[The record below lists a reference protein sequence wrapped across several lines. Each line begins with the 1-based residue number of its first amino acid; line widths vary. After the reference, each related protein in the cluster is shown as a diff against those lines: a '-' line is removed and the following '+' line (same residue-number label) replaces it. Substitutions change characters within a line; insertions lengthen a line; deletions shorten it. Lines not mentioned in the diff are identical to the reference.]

1 MVWLLLFSVLISS
14 FGDIVKV
21 KADVE
26 NSNTKLSN
34 YLKLAKGKT
43 VTDIDV
49 SQLGADELQLL
60 GVFLSNFYIPMV
72 TELSRS
78 RDDEKA
84 KENMVEALVEGVSFD
99 KDVAN
104 QLVSTI
110 WQMSMDTAKPLY
122 IGEKTSDGV
131 KDVAHLMVRGK
142 KNFTYGNYTKDGTKP
157 TDYFEE
163 NGHAVAS
170 YFSFMDY
177 FSGLADEVE
186 DGKRLARADLANKTI
201 CLFWDNGGTFV
212 PVFDTKFSEKLYSA
226 SDAIADAGNN
236 QSLININLQNNA
248 NKGGIFTASSLTY
261 ALLNDNLNYKSGV
274 GSSILDDL
282 ELEEYNKL
290 SEEDKKKV
298 NAMGARLYVDCFGN
312 ILCDYGIAKYV
323 LVPACVNPYA
333 WYTEEKSGVKDVG
346 ENLNVV
352 NLFMLNESEQGH
364 IVSNVAKVS
373 SNTTDDKKVV
383 SGGMV
388 MESRTLPSLEVNDW
402 VKPSITG
409 GGSQE
414 DENNSFTPTV
424 ENANKV
430 QQEANKEGV
439 IDTNKNKEK
448 DKNASSSS
456 VETVSYKFALYTG
469 DGSLLNLKNWRIK
482 RGDTEQSLDRRTN
495 FFENF
500 GIGLGVGKDLY
511 EDISIFTKDG
521 GNQKQR
527 FLNWGIYSS
536 KLDSKNTKGS
546 YTFTSTFD
554 EKVIDDLIIIDD
566 LNAFKNSDDYSVFN
580 LLNDGKG
587 GIFDPDG
594 KPLTGTASSNF
605 SSIVGSN
612 QLNIVESG
620 SAKVYLTGIYLSY
633 ALAYYNDFSKTGDK
647 STYVVN
653 YAYAKDSFPS
663 VGSTDINWDEIEVTD
678 SRKEELFNWLYYLLH
693 PTQGIAYIVKWFKT
707 KISAIFVGWHEDM
720 VGTSSSNSTTGSTKY
735 LGFTGYVTLPSLEDL
750 SWTSWLLDEYNNIV
764 VYLIVVIFMILV
776 MYCVVGSMTFQR
788 AVLGTLLFGLL
799 AFFPPMCIN
808 ATVNTINRASDSIYG
823 DKFTYWALVQHN
835 SYLHELKEAM
845 KSEDK
850 DSYLQSIFQNQADNL
865 DTTSYARVR
874 LKWLSPKKTE
884 VNADAENK
892 LKDLTQN
899 KGIALALNGTLRQQL
914 SGETFLDAEKALYL
928 YRDYTDIYGYM
939 IGGYNTDSW
948 YNSNSTT
955 ESKLRLNV
963 EEKDLMYDTTTY
975 LEYNSGRTLYDIVS
989 NRNNSNV
996 AYSDQFSQDK
1006 GFGINQ
1012 GVSDIKNRSYS
1023 FLLDSTA
1030 GSRILGNNMNLLN
1043 GSSTNNDNS
1052 TSTILDPETKF
1063 EEETFGMGADE
1074 FRVTLVK
1081 INGGVSGGKWTS
1093 DNSTFNKSDL
1103 GNYYFGLYTESPF
1116 YFFAW
1121 NILDQQN
1128 SEEFGGL
1135 IGNTS
1140 DGINSKM
1147 LDMYTINNQQYFY
1160 NYDEDALDGFGE
1172 MRDYSNMRALFYYVI
1187 PYLRSCNEGIN
1198 QWSSQYGTFL
1208 YNDVK
1213 VRYDNGVATNF
1224 PTEEDSDEYIYKWWH
1239 NYNVE
1244 RLFNTYSP
1252 WVDLMESCDYAD
1264 TETIKIRGKKF
1275 TVIDPLDPTTYFR
1288 EDAQGNITEGR
1299 PMVFSRSEMKYYGLK
1314 MTDLTQ
1320 VEQKIIKVQDKVYE
1334 DLLQLMD
1341 YSSFDN
1347 EVLVTSAGM
1356 LTTFAFNEEFSQ
1368 INPLGQS
1375 YTLYPQSYELKAF
1388 TYDAYLRLILAESTG
1403 EDITD
1408 TSNSTSN
1415 LTGNEYKS
1423 FYQRIVENS
1432 SITAGIGFIVLDL
1445 IAVYAIPA
1453 LKLFFLVSIFIMSVL
1468 MIIAS
1473 AIKMDNIVVTAWN
1486 SLISPLLKFTG
1497 VSLGLAWLVSL
1508 FMSNGNT
1515 DITGRDSISIS
1526 LGDPVMVVLV
1536 MIVINTGVLI
1546 LYWKICKKCFKT
1558 MIDFTKAVSTSI
1570 AGAVGG
1576 TISKF
1581 TGLALAGKAT
1591 SDSIS
1596 GGTAKARGISNS
1608 VGAKVASPIKKGIS
1622 KVGSVAMAGVG
1633 ITALGKRKSNADKT
1647 SKEISKEDKYN
1658 KLANSY
1664 NDKLNAESKLE
1675 RSAKADKEHGSKLSS
1690 YHKNISNDIK
1700 EERRNLA
1707 KQAENSGVLGKSTAF
1722 FKDKKLSALQKYHDV
1737 SADGRKGLGNLKYGV
1752 KKGVHNKV
1760 SSARNSKLGSTL
1772 HIDDKSTRAR
1782 TIAKRNKSRAKAS
1795 RYAELRELK
1804 QSKRNFKSNKRKKG
1818 Y

>member
-60 GVFLSNFYIPMV
+60 GVFLSNFYIPMS
-72 TELSRS
+72 TELSDS
-78 RDDEKA
+78 RDDDTA
-84 KENMVEALVEGVSFD
+84 KKNMASALVEGASFD
-99 KDVAN
+99 QDVAES
-104 QLVSTI
+104 LV
-110 WQMSMDTAKPLY
+110 TALWDMTVQSATPLY
-122 IGEKTSDGV
+122 IGKITDDGV
-131 KDVAHLMVRGK
+131 EDVSFSSDRG
-142 KNFTYGNYTKDGTKP
+142 DGTIYYG
-157 TDYFEE
+157 DYNGNTTEGMEE
-163 NGHAVAS
+163 DGHTVAS
-170 YFSFMDY
+170 YFSFLDW
-177 FSGLADEVE
+177 FSGLSIVDNKDKAQVQQV
-186 DGKRLARADLANKTI
+186 LADLNI
-201 CLFWDNGGTFV
+201 CLFWDNNGTKV
-212 PVFDTKFSEKLYSA
+212 PVFDTKYASSISE
-226 SDAIADAGNN
+226 
-236 QSLININLQNNA
+236 A
-248 NKGGIFTASSLTY
+248 NEGGIFTASSLAY
-261 ALLNDNLNYKSGV
+261 AILNDNLNYNKGI
-274 GSSILDDL
+274 GSSLLDDITVKEFN
-282 ELEEYNKL
+282 ELSAEE
-290 SEEDKKKV
+290 KKKV
-298 NAMGARLYVDCFGN
+298 TATDARLYVDCFGN
-312 ILCDYGIAKYV
+312 ILCDYGLAKYV

-333 WYTEEKSGVKDVG
+333 WYTDKDKKTVG
-346 ENLNVV
+346 DSINLV

-364 IVSNVAKVS
+364 LQVNK
-373 SNTTDDKKVV
+373 DDKY
-383 SGGMV
+383 GF
-388 MESRTLPSLEVNDW
+388 N
-402 VKPSITG
+402 
-409 GGSQE
+409 
-414 DENNSFTPTV
+414 
-424 ENANKV
+424 
-430 QQEANKEGV
+430 
-439 IDTNKNKEK
+439 
-448 DKNASSSS
+448 
-456 VETVSYKFALYTG
+456 YKFGIYNG
-469 DGSLLNLKNWRIK
+469 DQSLLNLFFWRVKRGSAKRSLDMNKGILSKNLGFGVGQGKTLYDRIK
-482 RGDTEQSLDRRTN
+482 LFTKEGTDQQQRFQKWSVYNSELDTNSVVD
-495 FFENF
+495 
-500 GIGLGVGKDLY
+500 DY
-511 EDISIFTKDG
+511 IFT
-521 GNQKQR
+521 
-527 FLNWGIYSS
+527 S
-536 KLDSKNTKGS
+536 KAW
-546 YTFTSTFD
+546 D
-554 EKVIDDLIIIDD
+554 ENVIDDLIWIDD
-566 LNAFKNSDDYSVFN
+566 LNSFKSSSDDYSVFN
-580 LLNDGKG
+580 LSNDGKG
-587 GIFDPDG
+587 GITDSEG
-594 KPLTGTASSNF
+594 KALTGTTSSNF
-605 SSIVGSN
+605 SSNVKSN
-612 QLNIVESG
+612 ELNIVQSG
-620 SAKVYLTGIYLSY
+620 SAKAYLAGIYTSY
-633 ALAYYNDFSKTGDK
+633 ALAYYNDFSKEGDK
-647 STYVVN
+647 NTYIVN
-653 YAYAKDSFPS
+653 YAYAKDSFPK
-663 VGSTDINWDEIEVTD
+663 VGTVNLNWEEIANSVTD
-678 SRKEELFNWLYYLLH
+678 TKKEDVFRWLYYLLH

-764 VYLIVVIFMILV
+764 VYLIIVIFMILV

-799 AFFPPMCIN
+799 AFFPPMCIS

-835 SYLHELKEAM
+835 SYLNELKEAM
-845 KSEDK
+845 KAEDK
-850 DSYLQSIFQNQADNL
+850 DSYLQSIFQNQSDNL
-865 DTTSYARVR
+865 NTASYARVR

-914 SGETFLDAEKALYL
+914 SGETFLDADKALYL

-955 ESKLRLNV
+955 ESKLKLNV

-975 LEYNSGRTLYDIVS
+975 LEYKSGRTLYDIVS

-1006 GFGINQ
+1006 GFSIIQ

-1030 GSRILGNNMNLLN
+1030 GSRILGNNINLLT
-1043 GSSTNNDNS
+1043 GASTNNDNS
-1052 TSTILDPETKF
+1052 SSTILNPESKF

-1074 FRVTLVK
+1074 YRVTLAK

-1093 DNSTFNKSDL
+1093 DKSTFKKSDL

-1140 DGINSKM
+1140 DGIKSKM

-1208 YNDVK
+1208 YDDVK
-1213 VRYDNGVATNF
+1213 VRYDNGIATNF

-1275 TVIDPLDPTTYFR
+1275 TVVDPLDPTTYFR

-1314 MTDLTQ
+1314 ITDLTQ

-1432 SITAGIGFIVLDL
+1432 SITAGIGFIILDL

-1473 AIKMDNIVVTAWN
+1473 AIKMDNTVVTAWN

-1526 LGDPVMVVLV
+1526 LGDPVMVILV
-1536 MIVINTGVLI
+1536 MIVINAGVLI

-1558 MIDFTKAVSTSI
+1558 MIDFTKAVATSI

-1596 GGTAKARGISNS
+1596 RGTAKARGISNS

-1690 YHKNISNDIK
+1690 YHKNVSNAIK

-1760 SSARNSKLGSTL
+1760 SSVRNSKLGSTL

-1782 TIAKRNKSRAKAS
+1782 TIAKRNNNIAKAS

-1804 QSKRNFKSNKRKKG
+1804 QSNRNFKSNKRKKG